1 MLLFY
6 YIFCKCKIE
15 NTSAVRLFLKTCF
28 VYFRSELGRIM
39 NRGAFCKVCKARVCK
54 GCREYNAKGT
64 DWICT
69 VCHKM
74 L

>member
-1 MLLFY
+1 MF
-6 YIFCKCKIE
+6 E
-15 NTSAVRLFLKTCF
+15 AVILHSRA
-28 VYFRSELGRIM
+28 ELGRII